1 MKQVKNYSFS
11 GKYNLMR
18 CIMSVVSYISL
29 TVEVSVDGRTWH
41 DCCGDEDKTNF
52 YLDDKKDEVDKI
64 QTNSFSDLVASR
76 FVRIK
81 VSTSLRWVGNDDKCF
96 RFEILGCSESESVA
110 ESNLSAVAT
119 SHGYIHV
126 SWNCPN
132 VSLTEEDDL
141 TLDSRYYSVTLTSED
156 GNQVRIN

>member
-1 MKQVKNYSFS
+1 M
-11 GKYNLMR
+11 
-18 CIMSVVSYISL
+18 
-29 TVEVSVDGRTWH
+29 DGRTWH
-41 DCCGDEDKTNF
+41 DCCGEEDKTNF

-64 QTNSFSDLVASR
+64 QTNSFSDLVAAR

-96 RFEILGCSESESVA
+96 RFEILGCSDEESVA

-141 TLDSRYYSVTLTSED
+141 TLDSRFYSVTFKP
-156 GNQVRIN
+156 